1 MTQAA
6 RESEALAVFGI
17 DAGSADPPFRQIHDA
32 VVGAVSDGRLLPGQK
47 LPTIRALAAHL
58 GVAVNTAAGAYRAL
72 EADGVVEGRGRAG
85 TFIALGG
92 DPVGSAARRVA
103 LEAAARLRELGL
115 DAAAARAALDA
126 AVGATYA

>member
-17 DAGSADPPFRQIHDA
+17 DAGSAAPPFRQIHDA

-115 DAAAARAALDA
+115 DAAAARAALDE